1 MKNLFKILI
10 FSFII
15 LPFTSCV
22 DEDDFDFDS
31 LSQTTINPTINLPL
45 INTEI
50 TLSDFLNLE
59 EISDTTNGFEL
70 RQVNENN
77 DSYLE
82 FIFSVKDSFNI
93 GSFIQ
98 EISDLDDVV
107 LELGDLFIPDL
118 NDLGIEIGEFP
129 EINVCVPDTTMPGEN
144 VSVQIEEI
152 ENGAKVDSIRIS
164 SGSILI
170 QSLEGLPLNAYI
182 ELTSSTIKNNI
193 TGEFFN
199 QRLQISSPTNLTNRS
214 FDLSHHTIYLKDS
227 IVNGVSKQF
236 IDLRYRLVFNVAS
249 NIDFN
254 GGDYEVK
261 LNFSFTPLVIDAIFG
276 DFGDTEFNV
285 SDTLALDFFKD
296 SIFNSIVDRNGIDF
310 EKVIFDLSTSTNIG
324 VAMNITPNIHT
335 ISNEGNIYPVFNSNP
350 IIHINRAPSLGE
362 VGYTNNII
370 LESDASAI
378 EIFPNVLVYDLDFN
392 FKDTLDQENPYP
404 NFISPNDAFITFD
417 AKASLPLK
425 AKLKDLHY
433 ETVFDAFDFIEQMN
447 YLKSTTLQFY
457 LESTFPA
464 ELSVNLFLMDSNSI
478 VFDTLL
484 VEPFTIP
491 GANID
496 NEGRVLA
503 PTGHNIELTL
513 DNSKYENLKIAKK
526 IKLSALL
533 NTSKDNHGEQRFVRF
548 SNDATIKIKASVK
561 AIGNITF

>member
-1 MKNLFKILI
+1 MKNLFKILV
-10 FSFII
+10 FSLII

-31 LSQTTINPTINLPL
+31 LSQTTINPAINAPL

-50 TLSDFLNLE
+50 KLSDFLNLE
-59 EISDTTNGFEL
+59 EVSDTTNGFEL
-70 RQVNENN
+70 RQVNEDN

-93 GSFIQ
+93 GDFTK
-98 EISDLDDVV
+98 EIT
-107 LELGDLFIPDL
+107 ELGDAVLDLGEISIPNL
-118 NDLGIEIGEFP
+118 NDFGIEIGDIP
-129 EINVCVPDTTMPGEN
+129 EINFSIPDSSMESEDI
-144 VSVQIEEI
+144 SVQVDEI
-152 ENGAKVDSIRIS
+152 ESGARIDSIKIN

-170 QSLEGLPLNAYI
+170 QPLEGAPLDTYI
-182 ELTSSTIKNNI
+182 ELTSNTIKNNE

-199 QRLQISSPTNLTNRS
+199 ERLQISSTTS
-214 FDLSHHTIYLKDS
+214 SISQTFDLSNYTISLKDTL
-227 IVNGVSKQF
+227 VNGENKNF
-236 IDLRYRLVFNVAS
+236 IDLRYRLIFNLAS
-249 NIDFN
+249 NESFN
-254 GGDYEVK
+254 GGIYDIK
-261 LNFSFTPLVIDAIFG
+261 LNVSFSPLTIDAIFG
-276 DFGDTEFNV
+276 DFGETEFNIT
-285 SDTLALDFFKD
+285 DTLALDFLKD

-324 VAMNITPNIHT
+324 VGMNIIPNIHT
-335 ISNEGNIYPVFNSNP
+335 ITSEGNIYNVFNTNP